1 MNQITNLDNEEF
13 AVALRAI
20 HKLQQKRAEEAAI
33 EKAKLLISA
42 SVKEAL
48 DLIPPDKVNSILRN
62 EIRKVR
68 QKDDEQMR
76 AILNGDDC

>member
-20 HKLQQKRAEEAAI
+20 HELQQKRAEEAAI

-76 AILNGDDC
+76 AILNGDDY